1 MRISYENGKLYY
13 SITKDEFAEINKDL
27 RPTEIDIMWLPH
39 LLKDISDANYQ
50 HWRKKN
56 ILDQIERNTPA
67 LLNRKK

>member
-27 RPTEIDIMWLPH
+27 RPTEIDIMWLPP
-39 LLKDISDANYQ
+39 LLKAFSDANYQ
-50 HWRKKN
+50 HWRKQN
-56 ILDQIERNTPA
+56 ILDRIERNTPA